1 MANDVVLNASNT
13 TNLDHMKN
21 KTRFQ
26 WFSLILYPDDR
37 YHMIL
42 LDTLKE
48 YYTGFYIKHDADILS
63 NTPDG
68 FINEDK
74 ENKEHFHVCV
84 MKKDKQTVSAFYKRI
99 PTAEYWRL
107 TDDIITSIPCPE
119 GISETRKILTPAL
132 VKGIESMSG
141 YCEYLTHED
150 FNSRLIGKKLYNRN
164 DIKMFKNTDS
174 RLFDNFKNEELPYNN
189 PIVTELMEIASSCD
203 CLNDFTFAVVN
214 SGDTRLLKYLE
225 THSFF
230 VDKFIIGSR
239 YLRRR
244 VSPELTTA
252 KVKSLRET
260 QELAISINSV
270 TIGLL

>member
-1 MANDVVLNASNT
+1 MASNVVLQNSDVESY
-13 TNLDHMKN
+13 DHLKS
-21 KTRFQ
+21 KSRFQ

-48 YYTGFYIKHDADILS
+48 YYTGFYIRHEADILT

-68 FINEDK
+68 FVNEDK
-74 ENKEHFHVCV
+74 ENKPHYHVCV
-84 MKKDKQTVSAFYKRI
+84 MKKDKQTASAFYKRI

-107 TDDIITSIPCPE
+107 SDNTLTSIPTPE
-119 GISETRKILTPAL
+119 AESETRKILTPML

-141 YCEYLTHED
+141 YCEYLSHED
-150 FNSRLIGKKLYNRN
+150 FNSRLIGKKLYSRD
-164 DIKMFKNTDS
+164 DIIMFNKTDKRLYDDFKNQI
-174 RLFDNFKNEELPYNN
+174 LPYNN
-189 PIVTELMEIASSCD
+189 PIVEELMEIASACD

-239 YLRRR
+239 WYK
-244 VSPELTTA
+244 
-252 KVKSLRET
+252 KVD
-260 QELAISINSV
+260 
-270 TIGLL
+270 

>member
-1 MANDVVLNASNT
+1 MALKAVLESNSVDVQSY
-13 TNLDHMKN
+13 DHMKS
-21 KTRFQ
+21 KSRFQ

-48 YYTGFYIKHDADILS
+48 YYTGFYIHHDADILT

-68 FINEDK
+68 FVNEEH
-74 ENKEHFHVCV
+74 ENKQHFHVCV
-84 MKKDKQTVSAFYKRI
+84 MKKDKQTCSAFYKRI
-99 PTAEYWRL
+99 PTATYWRL
-107 TDDIITSIPCPE
+107 DDKTLTSIPCPE
-119 GISETRKILTPAL
+119 GKEENRKILSPML

-150 FNSRLIGKKLYNRN
+150 FNSRLIGKKLYSRN
-164 DIKMFKNTDS
+164 DIKMFKNTDN
-174 RLFDNFKNEELPYNN
+174 RLFDNYKNEELPFNN
-189 PIVTELMEIASSCD
+189 PLVQELMEIASSCD

-225 THSFF
+225 SHSFF

-239 YLRRR
+239 WY
-244 VSPELTTA
+244 
-252 KVKSLRET
+252 KKDD
-260 QELAISINSV
+260 
-270 TIGLL
+270 